1 MKWGEKMAKLTEK
14 QKRFC
19 NEYLI
24 DLNATQAAIR
34 AGYSSIAAKEIGYEN
49 LTKPHIKAYVQ
60 KRMAERAERTN
71 ITQDMVV
78 KELAK
83 IAFSKIDDYVEIDDN
98 TGINNVIVKAT
109 RDVQEDK
116 ISAVSSI
123 KQGSNGI
130 EIKLHD
136 KVRALENLGRH
147 LGMFKDKVEIYGTNE
162 IQVKIED

>member
-1 MKWGEKMAKLTEK
+1 MGKLTEK

-34 AGYSSIAAKEIGYEN
+34 SGYSYITAKEIGYEN
-49 LTKPHIKAYVQ
+49 LTKPHIKTYIE
-60 KRMAERAERTN
+60 KRITERAERTN

-78 KELAK
+78 EELAK
-83 IAFSKIDDYVEIDDN
+83 IAFSKIDDYVEVDDS
-98 TGINNVIVKAT
+98 TGSNNVIVKAT
-109 RDVQEDK
+109 RDVQEER

-147 LGMFKDKVEIYGTNE
+147 LGMFKDKIEIFGTNE
-162 IQVKIED
+162 IHVKIED